1 MGQHM
6 RRFPLAI
13 LLLGLIA
20 APLMQAQT
28 AGKDRY
34 RQQATSNTGVNLAGK
49 VSNDGKT
56 LIAEDDNVWNVSN
69 AGKLQGLEGRNVTVK
84 CRMELEN
91 RAIHVLT
98 VVEPGNDHFP
108 ANSKDSAFRK

>member
-1 MGQHM
+1 M
-6 RRFPLAI
+6 
-13 LLLGLIA
+13 A

-34 RQQATSNTGVNLAGK
+34 RQQGTANTGVNLAGK

-56 LIAEDDNVWNVSN
+56 LIAEDDNVWNVTN

-84 CRMELEN
+84 CRMEPDN
-91 RAIHVLT
+91 RAIRVLS
-98 VVEPGNDHFP
+98 VVEPGSDHFP

>member
-1 MGQHM
+1 M
-6 RRFPLAI
+6 RRFALAI
-13 LLLGLIA
+13 FLFGLMA

-34 RQQATSNTGVNLAGK
+34 RQQGTSNAGVNLAGK

-56 LIAEDDNVWNVSN
+56 LTAEDDNVWSVSN
-69 AGKLQGLEGRNVTVK
+69 AGKLQGFEGRNVTVK
-84 CRMELEN
+84 CRMEPDS
-91 RAIHVLT
+91 RAIHVLS
-98 VVEPGNDHFP
+98 VVEPSDHFP